1 MEAIPSGCESIAI
14 ATGWLSE
21 LMALLATY
29 KPEVQP
35 LSLMG
40 QLDRQGVGPIWPFL
54 VILPLSVHFR
64 GFRHPGRKLI
74 PLKPTFTRDVTSLSP
89 FKLTFSMICP
99 LGEPLTRHFRGVVTS
114 CTPFK
119 PTFSWVAASFTT
131 FKLTFRGLQ
140 PHLHP
145 LSWPLRGL

>member
-40 QLDRQGVGPIWPFL
+40 QLDRQGVGPVWPFL
-54 VILPLSVHFR
+54 VIIPLSH
-64 GFRHPGRKLI
+64 
-74 PLKPTFTRDVTSLSP
+74 
-89 FKLTFSMICP
+89 
-99 LGEPLTRHFRGVVTS
+99 
-114 CTPFK
+114 
-119 PTFSWVAASFTT
+119 
-131 FKLTFRGLQ
+131 
-140 PHLHP
+140 
-145 LSWPLRGL
+145 

>member
-21 LMALLATY
+21 LMAPQATY

-40 QLDRQGVGPIWPFL
+40 QGVGPIWPFL
-54 VILPLSVHFR
+54 VILPLSLHFR
-64 GFRHPGRKLI
+64 GFRPPGRKLI

-119 PTFSWVAASFTT
+119 PTFSRVAASFTT

>member
-35 LSLMG
+35 LSFMG
-40 QLDRQGVGPIWPFL
+40 QLDRQGVGAIWPFL
-54 VILPLSVHFR
+54 VILPLSLHFR
-64 GFRHPGRKLI
+64 GFRPPGRKLI
-74 PLKPTFTRDVTSLSP
+74 PLKPTFTRDVTSLSS
-89 FKLTFSMICP
+89 FKFTFSMICP

>member
-54 VILPLSVHFR
+54 VILPLSLHFR
-64 GFRHPGRKLI
+64 GFRPPGRKLI
-74 PLKPTFTRDVTSLSP
+74 PFKPTFTRHVTSLSP
-89 FKLTFSMICP
+89 FKLTLSMIRP
-99 LGEPLTRHFRGVVTS
+99 PGGPLTRHFRGVATS

-119 PTFSWVAASFTT
+119 PTFTRVAISFTPFKLTFPGGAASFT
-131 FKLTFRGLQ
+131 
-140 PHLHP
+140 P
-145 LSWPLRGL
+145 LSRHLRG

>member
-14 ATGWLSE
+14 ASGWLSE
-21 LMALLATY
+21 LMALQATY

-40 QLDRQGVGPIWPFL
+40 KFDRQGVGPIWPFL
-54 VILPLSVHFR
+54 VILPLSLHFR
-64 GFRHPGRKLI
+64 GFRPPGRKLI
-74 PLKPTFTRDVTSLSP
+74 PFKPTFTRDVTSLSP

-99 LGEPLTRHFRGVVTS
+99 LGEPLKRHFRGVVTS

-119 PTFSWVAASFTT
+119 ATFTRVAI
-131 FKLTFRGLQ
+131 
-140 PHLHP
+140 
-145 LSWPLRGL
+145 

>member
-21 LMALLATY
+21 LMAPQATY

-40 QLDRQGVGPIWPFL
+40 HLDRQGVEPILPFL

-74 PLKPTFTRDVTSLSP
+74 PLKPTLTRDVTSLSP

-119 PTFSWVAASFTT
+119 LTFTRVATSFT
-131 FKLTFRGLQ
+131 
-140 PHLHP
+140 P
-145 LSWPLRGL
+145 LSRHLRG